1 MIRRLFIPGTA
12 LILLAVSSSAQVR
25 TATDSGSVAGVVRN
39 SRGAAEADA
48 VVELL
53 KPDMTVVAEAAT
65 DQNGHYSFQ
74 HLHPGVYDL
83 KASSAFFLPT
93 LRENV
98 QVAGATRMV
107 VNMTLNTLY
116 EAFRW
121 LPAKPRSKSEPLND
135 WAWTLRLA
143 ANRPLL
149 RMLQN
154 GPLVVVA
161 DGKGHRSLE
170 ARVTISGGSGGFGD
184 GGIHQEVELS
194 RMGEGSRGVVLRA
207 NLATAPGQ
215 SSNPAFRMVAGYE
228 HRMAPGSSVRF
239 VGVLENEPAIY
250 FGPNSQGLNSFA
262 VRSAETMELMPG
274 LHAQVGDEVVG
285 FHSVGTMVANYPFA
299 LFTMQHGATS
309 VSYSVATSPE
319 AQQAENVDRFTN
331 LVSMAAESGG
341 RIVAEHGLH
350 QELEVSRNIG
360 SHGHMSVSVY
370 HDRVVN
376 PVVSGGGTP
385 SALDLRSGDVL
396 YDPMTALL
404 SAAGQ
409 NFTSTGMLAEVSG
422 RMMPNL
428 WMSLDAATGNA
439 LAYTG
444 NGVSAMP
451 IAQQVQALQ
460 PRESEM
466 LAVSAT
472 GKMMNTGTQ
481 WRIGYRWQSGGT
493 LTPVA
498 PFATNLPGAYLSVF
512 LRQPIRYRH
521 VLPNGMEALVAVRN
535 LLAEGYRPF
544 LSNDG
549 TTLYFAQVS
558 RSIEGG
564 VSFTF

>member
-65 DQNGHYSFQ
+65 DHSGHYSFQ

-121 LPAKPRSKSEPLND
+121 LPAKPRSKGEPPDD
-135 WAWTLRLA
+135 WTWTLRLA
-143 ANRPLL
+143 ANRPVL

-161 DGKGHRSLE
+161 DNSGHRSLE
-170 ARVTISGGSGGFGD
+170 ARVTVSGGEAGFGN
-184 GGIHQEVELS
+184 GGVHQNIELAK
-194 RMGEGSRGVVLRA
+194 RFEGAQGVILRA
-207 NLATAPGQ
+207 DLAEPGQ
-215 SSNPAFRMVAGYE
+215 FADPAFRMVGGYE
-228 HRMAPGSSVRF
+228 HRAMGNESVRM
-239 VGVLENEPAIY
+239 VGVMEDHPEIAA
-250 FGPNSQGLNSFA
+250 GPGGRGLSAFA
-262 VRSAETMELMPG
+262 LRSAETMDLLPG
-274 LHAQVGDEVVG
+274 VEAQVGDEVMG
-285 FHSVGTMVANYPFA
+285 LRTANMIVANYPFA
-299 LFTMQHGATS
+299 SFTVQSGQTR
-309 VSYSVATSPE
+309 VSYSLATSPD
-319 AQQAENVDRFTN
+319 AQHAQDMDQFTQLASLASETN
-331 LVSMAAESGG
+331 G
-341 RIVAEHGLH
+341 RLVAEHGLH
-350 QELEVSRNIG
+350 QALQVSRNLG
-360 SHGHMSVSVY
+360 HHGHMSVSVY
-370 HDRVVN
+370 HDHVMN
-376 PVVSGGGTP
+376 PVVSGGG
-385 SALDLRSGDVL
+385 ALAVADVNSGDVL
-396 YDPMTALL
+396 YDPMTQLM

-409 NFTSTGMLAEVSG
+409 DFTSTGMMAEVSN
-422 RMMPNL
+422 RVFQNL
-428 WMSLDAATGNA
+428 WMSLNVATGNA

-444 NGVSAMP
+444 DGSAAS
-451 IAQQVQALQ
+451 IAEQVKAVE

-466 LAVSAT
+466 VAVSAT
-472 GKMMNTGTQ
+472 GKLVNAGTQ
-481 WRIGYRWQSGGT
+481 WRVGYSWQGGGT

-498 PFATNLPGAYLSVF
+498 PFDATVPGPYLSLLVK
-512 LRQPIRYRH
+512 QPIRYGH
-521 VLPNGMEALVAVRN
+521 VLPNGMEAMVAVRN

-544 LSNDG
+544 LSSDG